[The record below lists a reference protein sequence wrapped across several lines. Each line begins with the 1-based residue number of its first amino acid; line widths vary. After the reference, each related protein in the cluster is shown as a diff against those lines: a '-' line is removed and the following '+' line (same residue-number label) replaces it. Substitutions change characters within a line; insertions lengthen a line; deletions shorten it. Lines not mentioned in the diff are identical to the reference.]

1 MPRELGYGNARAEVP
16 LPRRRVRP
24 VGPGEGR
31 PPAVAARAPPD
42 THRGQQGPGT
52 AVMRWFGA
60 FIDWLDSGTGI
71 RGSAGR
77 WSRRRFS
84 SAFGSRSYGEV
95 SPKRAENQGAKAD
108 RIQSSRPIFSDLAA
122 DQILDNLI
130 ADKKALPMIVVMPN
144 GRASN
149 EPVADPRVEMQAHA
163 AFEKELIADLIPFI
177 ESHYSADRSCERRA
191 LAGLS
196 LGGWQS
202 QSFGLGN
209 LNNYGSTIYKEF
221 YFDPP

>member
-1 MPRELGYGNARAEVP
+1 MAACYTGPIEQRVP
-16 LPRRRVRP
+16 LS
-24 VGPGEGR
+24 
-31 PPAVAARAPPD
+31 AVTLADAL
-42 THRGQQGPGT
+42 
-52 AVMRWFGA
+52 V
-60 FIDWLDSGTGI
+60 IEL
-71 RGSAGR
+71 
-77 WSRRRFS
+77 
-84 SAFGSRSYGEV
+84 
-95 SPKRAENQGAKAD
+95 AKAD

-149 EPVADPRVEMQAHA
+149 EPVADPRVPRVEMQAHA

-202 QSFGLGN
+202 LSFGLGN
-209 LNNYGSTIYKEF
+209 LNNYGSTIYRDF